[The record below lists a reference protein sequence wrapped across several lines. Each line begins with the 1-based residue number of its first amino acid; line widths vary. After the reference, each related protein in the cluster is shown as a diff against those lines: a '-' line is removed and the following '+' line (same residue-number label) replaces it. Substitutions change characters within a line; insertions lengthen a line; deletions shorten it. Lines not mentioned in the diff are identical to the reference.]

1 MILTPTLLTVSAT
14 AGDYGIG
21 AAIAGIG
28 GGLFGLNRRPTMA
41 LSSES
46 FGERMDSVTTSC
58 KAISAA
64 LNLIRWLKT
73 ATSGITI
80 DTFVADIDDVE
91 ELMLSSSI
99 KEFNANIQSLTKIW
113 QDEIELREDATEADI
128 IKVTETVSAKLLQSW
143 AEVHGVTLT
152 LAEVKANMAKASA
165 AANETAT
172 DKEEPVAEVTPE
184 VTAEEVVA
192 DIKSTAAAVDDE
204 EKELPSITE
213 VLDKAVAESHEDFD
227 NSNIVIL

>member
-1 MILTPTLLTVSAT
+1 MILTPTLLTLSAT

-28 GGLFGLNRRPTMA
+28 GGLFGLNRRPTMS
-41 LSSES
+41 LSSEQ
-46 FGERMDSVTTSC
+46 FGDRMDAITIGC
-58 KAISAA
+58 KAVSAA

-73 ATSGITI
+73 ATSGITVE
-80 DTFVADIDDVE
+80 TFVADIDDVE

-99 KEFNANIQSLTKIW
+99 KEFNSNIQSLTKIW

-165 AANETAT
+165 ENKPAT
-172 DKEEPVAEVTPE
+172 DKEESVAEVTPE

-192 DIKSTAAAVDDE
+192 GIKSTAAAVE

-213 VLDKAVAESHEDFD
+213 VLDNAVKKSHEDFD